1 MHPWKIATCGRNV
14 YPFISQK
21 MMMSAPEDEAISST
35 VTFIIK
41 TAPKNAKQRQLMRK
55 TWSSV
60 GVLRETRFIP
70 FFVSGVVDVKTK
82 DILAE
87 ENDIYGDILFCDN
100 LRETVINGT
109 STTVKVTCYP
119 IIMLHIFSQVLGKQ
133 DFQS

>member
-1 MHPWKIATCGRNV
+1 
-14 YPFISQK
+14 
-21 MMMSAPEDEAISST
+21 MMSAPEDEAISST